1 MFLLGQV
8 LSYENV
14 RDIIKFCKEERL
26 VLLADEVD
34 MLTIVQLYSIINIW
48 LFFLGHNKLENN
60 LSKEEALVKEFE
72 SLYKTRNKKVGFSIK
87 IEYNFLHYPC

>member
-34 MLTIVQLYSIINIW
+34 MPTIVQHYSIIW
-48 LFFLGHNKLENN
+48 LFFLGH
-60 LSKEEALVKEFE
+60 
-72 SLYKTRNKKVGFSIK
+72 KK
-87 IEYNFLHYPC
+87 

>member
-1 MFLLGQV
+1 MKKSHLNILMIYYTFLLGQV

-34 MLTIVQLYSIINIW
+34 MLMIVQLVKNYRIIHQRI
-48 LFFLGHNKLENN
+48 
-60 LSKEEALVKEFE
+60 
-72 SLYKTRNKKVGFSIK
+72 
-87 IEYNFLHYPC
+87 

>member
-1 MFLLGQV
+1 MKKSHLNEHSYDFFMFLLGQV

-34 MLTIVQLYSIINIW
+34 MLTIVQHYSIIW
-48 LFFLGHNKLENN
+48 LFFLGHKKLEND
-60 LSKEEALVKEFE
+60 LSKEGALVKN
-72 SLYKTRNKKVGFSIK
+72 LKVFIK
-87 IEYNFLHYPC
+87 QEIGK

>member
-34 MLTIVQLYSIINIW
+34 MLTIVQLHSVIW
-48 LFFLGHNKLENN
+48 LFFLGHIKLENN
-60 LSKEEALVKEFE
+60 L
-72 SLYKTRNKKVGFSIK
+72 
-87 IEYNFLHYPC
+87 

>member
-34 MLTIVQLYSIINIW
+34 MLTIVQHYSIIW
-48 LFFLGHNKLENN
+48 LFFLGHKKLENN
-60 LSKEEALVKEFE
+60 LSKRALY
-72 SLYKTRNKKVGFSIK
+72 LSIK
-87 IEYNFLHYPC
+87 IEHNFLHYPC

>member
-1 MFLLGQV
+1 MFLVGQV

-34 MLTIVQLYSIINIW
+34 MLTIVQLYGVIW
-48 LFFLGHNKLENN
+48 LFFLGHKKLENN
-60 LSKEEALVKEFE
+60 LSKEGA
-72 SLYKTRNKKVGFSIK
+72 FSIK
-87 IEYNFLHYPC
+87 IEHNFLHYPCRQS

>member
-1 MFLLGQV
+1 MKNSQLNILMIFMFLLGQV

-34 MLTIVQLYSIINIW
+34 MPTIVHHYSIIW
-48 LFFLGHNKLENN
+48 LFFLGHKKLENN
-60 LSKEEALVKEFE
+60 LSKEGALVKN
-72 SLYKTRNKKVGFSIK
+72 LKVFIK
-87 IEYNFLHYPC
+87 QEIRK

>member
-1 MFLLGQV
+1 MKKSHLNILMIFLFLLGQV

-34 MLTIVQLYSIINIW
+34 MLMIVQLYSVIW
-48 LFFLGHNKLENN
+48 LFFLGHKKLENN
-60 LSKEEALVKEFE
+60 LSKEGGLVKN
-72 SLYKTRNKKVGFSIK
+72 LKVFIK
-87 IEYNFLHYPC
+87 QEIRK

>member
-1 MFLLGQV
+1 MKKSHLNEHAYDFFMFLLGQV

-34 MLTIVQLYSIINIW
+34 MLTIVQHYSKIW
-48 LFFLGHNKLENN
+48 LFFLGHKKLEND
-60 LSKEEALVKEFE
+60 LSKEGALFK
-72 SLYKTRNKKVGFSIK
+72 YKNGT
-87 IEYNFLHYPC
+87 

>member
-60 LSKEEALVKEFE
+60 LSKEGALVKNLKVFIKQE
-72 SLYKTRNKKVGFSIK
+72 NKKVG
-87 IEYNFLHYPC
+87 

>member
-34 MLTIVQLYSIINIW
+34 MLTIVQYYSIIW
-48 LFFLGHNKLENN
+48 LFFLGHKKLEND
-60 LSKEEALVKEFE
+60 LSKEGALVKN
-72 SLYKTRNKKVGFSIK
+72 LKVFIK
-87 IEYNFLHYPC
+87 QEIGK

>member
-34 MLTIVQLYSIINIW
+34 MLRIVQLYSVIW
-48 LFFLGHNKLENN
+48 LFFLGHKKLEN
-60 LSKEEALVKEFE
+60 L
-72 SLYKTRNKKVGFSIK
+72 
-87 IEYNFLHYPC
+87 

>member
-1 MFLLGQV
+1 MIYYTFLPGQV

-34 MLTIVQLYSIINIW
+34 MLMIVQLVKNYRIIRQRI
-48 LFFLGHNKLENN
+48 
-60 LSKEEALVKEFE
+60 
-72 SLYKTRNKKVGFSIK
+72 
-87 IEYNFLHYPC
+87 